1 MTEAKKDSWIRKLS
15 VPLLAVLFGFLVGA
29 IIMLAFGYNPIEAYS
44 HMIFD
49 VFSNPYSIGEA
60 LTQATLLIFTGLAF
74 DIASKAG
81 FFNIGLA
88 GQFLAGWLSTI
99 AFALQFPDLPRLVLV
114 PASLIVGM
122 IAGGL
127 YAGIAG
133 FLRAYFGAS
142 EVIVTIMLNHTMM
155 RISNYLTN
163 FVIGTS
169 SRTEKVSAN
178 ASLAVGWLTSLT
190 NFSRLNMGLFLA
202 LIAVLI
208 YSVFMKY
215 TTAGYEIKA
224 VGLNPDAAVYA
235 GMSAKK
241 NIILSMFI
249 SGGLAGLG
257 GAINGL
263 GTFGNIFVMG
273 ALPTEGFDGIA
284 VALLGLGN
292 PIGIVLS
299 SILFGVL
306 KTGSAFMSSRAG
318 VPDEMSQI
326 VIASIVFFVGAY
338 YLIEWIFEKIESNK
352 AEKVSNADVKGGV
365 EQ

>member
-1 MTEAKKDSWIRKLS
+1 MVEVKKDNWLKK
-15 VPLLAVLFGFLVGA
+15 LAVPILAVFFGFLVGA
-29 IIMLAFGYNPIEAYS
+29 IIMLIFGYNPLQAYS

-49 VFSNPYSIGEA
+49 VFANPYSIGEA

-88 GQFLAGWLSTI
+88 GQFLFGWLSTI
-99 AFALQFPDLPRLVLV
+99 AFALQFPDLPRILLV
-114 PASLIVGM
+114 PASLIIGT
-122 IAGGL
+122 IAGAL

-133 FLRAYFGAS
+133 FLRAYFGTS

-155 RISNYLTN
+155 RISNYMAN
-163 FVIGTS
+163 FVIGTG
-169 SRTEKVSAN
+169 SRTEKVSEN
-178 ASLAVGWLTSLT
+178 ASLAIGWLTSIT
-190 NFSRLNMGLFLA
+190 NFSRLNMGIFIALA
-202 LIAVLI
+202 AVLI
-208 YSVFMKY
+208 YSIFMKH

-241 NIILSMFI
+241 NIILSMLI

-263 GTFGNIFVMG
+263 GTFGNIFVVG
-273 ALPTEGFDGIA
+273 ALPSEGFNGIA

-306 KTGSAFMSSRAG
+306 KTGSSFMSSRAG
-318 VPDEMSQI
+318 VPDEMSEI

-338 YLIEWIFEKIESNK
+338 YLVEWIIDKLSTRK
-352 AEKVSNADVKGGV
+352 AEKEIHADVEGGV
-365 EQ
+365 K

>member
-1 MTEAKKDSWIRKLS
+1 MIKAKEDSWLKKLS
-15 VPLLAVLFGFLVGA
+15 IPLLAVVFGFLVGA
-29 IIMLAFGYNPIEAYS
+29 VIMLIFGYNPIDAYS

-74 DIASKAG
+74 DVASKAG

-88 GQFLAGWLSTI
+88 GQFLAGWLSAIT
-99 AFALQFPDLPRLVLV
+99 FALQFPDLPRIILV
-114 PASLIVGM
+114 PSSLIVGM
-122 IAGGL
+122 VAGGL

-133 FLRAYFGAS
+133 FLRAYFGTS

-169 SRTEKVSAN
+169 SRTEKVSEN
-178 ASLAVGWLTSLT
+178 ASLAVGWLTNLT
-190 NFSRLNMGLFLA
+190 NFSRLNMGIFIAIFVVIIYA
-202 LIAVLI
+202 L
-208 YSVFMKY
+208 FMKY
-215 TTAGYEIKA
+215 TTAGFEIKA
-224 VGLNPDAAVYA
+224 VGLNPEASVYA

-241 NIILSMFI
+241 NILLSMFI

-263 GTFGNIFVMG
+263 GTFGNIFVVG
-273 ALPTEGFDGIA
+273 NLPSEGFDGIA

-299 SILFGVL
+299 SVLFGVL
-306 KTGSAFMSSRAG
+306 KTGSSFMSSRAG

-338 YLIEWIFEKIESNK
+338 YLVEWIFDKVASSK
-352 AEKVSNADVKGGV
+352 AGKMSTEDAKGGV
-365 EQ
+365 K

>member
-1 MTEAKKDSWIRKLS
+1 MVGIKTDSWLKKLS
-15 VPLLAVLFGFLVGA
+15 IPLLAVVFGFLVGA
-29 IIMLAFGYNPIEAYS
+29 IIMLIFGYDPLQAYY
-44 HMIFD
+44 HMVFD
-49 VFSNPYSIGEA
+49 VFSDPYSIGTA

-88 GQFLAGWLSTI
+88 GQFLAGWLATI
-99 AFALQFPDLPRLVLV
+99 AFALQFPDLPRLALV
-114 PASLIVGM
+114 PWSLIVGT
-122 IAGGL
+122 IAGAL

-133 FLRAYFGAS
+133 FLRAYFGTS

-178 ASLAVGWLTSLT
+178 ASLAVGWLTELT
-190 NFSRLNMGLFLA
+190 RFSRLNMGLFIA
-202 LIAVLI
+202 IAVVII
-208 YSVFMKY
+208 YSFFMKR
-215 TTAGYEIKA
+215 TTAGFEIKA
-224 VGLNPDAAVYA
+224 VGLNPEAAVYA

-241 NIILSMFI
+241 NIILSMLI

-263 GTFGNIFVMG
+263 GTFGNLFVIG
-273 ALPTEGFDGIA
+273 NLPSEGFDGIA

-299 SILFGVL
+299 SLLFGVL
-306 KTGSAFMSSRAG
+306 KTGSSFMSSRAG
-318 VPDEMSQI
+318 VPDEMSEI

-338 YLIEWIFEKIESNK
+338 YLVEWLLNRRTNRK
-352 AEKVSNADVKGGV
+352 AAKLDTDIVEGGV
-365 EQ
+365 E

>member
-1 MTEAKKDSWIRKLS
+1 MVEVKKDNWLKK
-15 VPLLAVLFGFLVGA
+15 LAVPILAVFFGFLVGA
-29 IIMLAFGYNPIEAYS
+29 IIMLIFGYNPLQAYS

-49 VFSNPYSIGEA
+49 VFANPYSIGEA

-88 GQFLAGWLSTI
+88 GQFLFGWLSTI
-99 AFALQFPDLPRLVLV
+99 AFALQFPDLPRILLV
-114 PASLIVGM
+114 PASLIIGT
-122 IAGGL
+122 IAGAL

-133 FLRAYFGAS
+133 FLRAYFGTS

-155 RISNYLTN
+155 RISNYMAN
-163 FVIGTS
+163 FVIGTG
-169 SRTEKVSAN
+169 SRTEKVSEN
-178 ASLAVGWLTSLT
+178 ASLAIGWLTSIT
-190 NFSRLNMGLFLA
+190 NFSRLNMGIFIALA
-202 LIAVLI
+202 AVLI
-208 YSVFMKY
+208 YSIFMKH

-241 NIILSMFI
+241 NIILSMLI

-263 GTFGNIFVMG
+263 GTFGNIFVVG
-273 ALPTEGFDGIA
+273 ALPSEGFNGIA

-306 KTGSAFMSSRAG
+306 KTGSSFMSSRAG
-318 VPDEMSQI
+318 VPDEMSEI

-338 YLIEWIFEKIESNK
+338 YLVEWIIDKLSTRKTEKEIH
-352 AEKVSNADVKGGV
+352 ADVEGGV
-365 EQ
+365 K